1 MGAYLLLGRRVEFSG
16 GAIDCT
22 GIGPTLSDKLGCG
35 LCTHQPCGA
44 LLACFSV
51 TTEHGTGANKNAVPD
66 SESVGRTFLT
76 QSSVLNLPLRVISIS
91 EPVYC
96 KLRRRR
102 HERKHSDDSG
112 TTHIRSVT
120 ANQAPPLHRLVN
132 CPRRL
137 SNGSMTGTEDNESVV
152 YKKTHVRETM
162 NGVP

>member
-51 TTEHGTGANKNAVPD
+51 TTEHGTGADKNAVP
-66 SESVGRTFLT
+66 ESVGRTSLT
-76 QSSVLNLPLRVISIS
+76 QSSVLNLPLRVISIF
-91 EPVYC
+91 EPAYC
-96 KLRRRR
+96 KLRGRY
-102 HERKHSDDSG
+102 ERKHSDDNG

-120 ANQAPPLHRLVN
+120 ANQAPPPLRSP
-132 CPRRL
+132 CQL
-137 SNGSMTGTEDNESVV
+137 SETNDYPMTGTEDNESVV
-152 YKKTHVRETM
+152 YEKTHVCETM